1 LAHAAW
7 RVPNARITLE
17 KGVAALRVWLD
28 DDQCAAAPAQ
38 GFLVPFQLEAAHD
51 PVVLR
56 FVVPAPV
63 IDQHEGVA
71 ACEQRVHFPAPD
83 GGVAGRTG
91 RVIPALRH

>member
-1 LAHAAW
+1 MAHAAW

-56 FVVPAPV
+56 FVGTPAV
-63 IDQHEGVA
+63 KA
-71 ACEQRVHFPAPD
+71 AVVLPMGCQAAICL
-83 GGVAGRTG
+83 G
-91 RVIPALRH
+91 